1 MLHYSLD
8 LNQYQDNGALAN
20 FKNLLAQANTLLSN
34 DNVTQ
39 KQIDQMLK
47 DLTTARAALTLK
59 ETKKPTTTDKNNSNN
74 AKPKQKLPQTG
85 DSKQTVLGL
94 LSLSILAIGAISLK
108 KFN

>member
-1 MLHYSLD
+1 MPHYSLD

-59 ETKKPTTTDKNNSNN
+59 ETKKPTTDKNNSNN

-94 LSLSILAIGAISLK
+94 LSFSILAIGAISLK